1 MKSLFKTY
9 CMQSSKKYSL
19 SFLFPFTALFLLGVC
34 LATTGYGQGFHLGIK
49 GGANLNK
56 IDGKAFKEE
65 FSYGYNAG
73 LFAEIGFSQ
82 KWGIQPELLWN
93 QSATRTSTEFRELY
107 NDGIGELKDVKLNY
121 LSIPLLLSY
130 TPAKLL
136 SFQAGPQFGMLINTN
151 EDLLTNGRNAFKSG
165 EFSLLGGLQL
175 NLGSARIGGRYV
187 IGLTD
192 LNDIDNR
199 DEWRNQGFQIYAG
212 FRIL

>member
-1 MKSLFKTY
+1 M
-9 CMQSSKKYSL
+9 
-19 SFLFPFTALFLLGVC
+19 LGVC
-34 LATTGYGQGFHLGIK
+34 FVSAGYGQGFHLGVK

-56 IDGKAFKEE
+56 IDGKSFKEE

-73 LFAEIGFSQ
+73 LFSEIGFSA
-82 KWGIQPELLWN
+82 KWGLQPELLWN
-93 QSATRTSTEFRELY
+93 QATTRTSTEFREIY

-121 LSIPLLLSY
+121 LSIPLLLSF

-136 SFQAGPQFGMLINTN
+136 SFQAGPQFGILINTN
-151 EDLLTNGRNAFKSG
+151 EDLLANGRNAFKSG
-165 EFSLLGGLQL
+165 ELSLLGGLQL

>member
-1 MKSLFKTY
+1 
-9 CMQSSKKYSL
+9 MQRSIKYSSPFRF
-19 SFLFPFTALFLLGVC
+19 SFITLFLLSVFF
-34 LATTGYGQGFHLGIK
+34 AAAGYGQGFHLGIK

-56 IDGKAFKEE
+56 IDGKSFKEE

-73 LFAEIGFSQ
+73 LFSEIGLGQ
-82 KWGIQPELLWN
+82 KWGLQPELLWN
-93 QSATRTSTEFRELY
+93 QSATRISTEFRQIY
-107 NDGIGELKDVKLNY
+107 DDGIGELKDVKLNY

-136 SFQAGPQFGMLINTN
+136 SFQAGPQFGILLNTN

-175 NLGSARIGGRYV
+175 NLGSAKIGGRYM

-212 FRIL
+212 FRLL